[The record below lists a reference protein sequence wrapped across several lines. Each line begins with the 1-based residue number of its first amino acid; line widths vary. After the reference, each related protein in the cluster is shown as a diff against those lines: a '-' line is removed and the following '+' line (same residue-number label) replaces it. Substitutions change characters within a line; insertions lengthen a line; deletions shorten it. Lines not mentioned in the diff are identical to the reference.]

1 MNEVATRYD
10 IPAEFRR
17 FFDKPPILIN
27 ENRGSYE
34 QVLKGTIETIEPQNK
49 FEWLLVKDIVD
60 LTWELRR
67 LGKMKA
73 ALVNVTWKEAVRM
86 VLESLLDGN
95 PDERRRAAQEHA
107 EAYFTEEGRTS
118 VLTILGRHE
127 LTEDAIAAQAMAIR
141 LPELDI
147 IDRQMERARVSRMAI
162 ARDIQHHRSA
172 GSWKRPDELLTV
184 IDATESSIP
193 LSSSSDR
200 AALSS

>member
-1 MNEVATRYD
+1 
-10 IPAEFRR
+10 
-17 FFDKPPILIN
+17 
-27 ENRGSYE
+27 
-34 QVLKGTIETIEPQNK
+34 VLKGTIETIEPQNK
-49 FEWLLVKDIVD
+49 FEWRLVKDIVD

-172 GSWKRPDELLTV
+172 GSWKRPDERLTA

>member
-1 MNEVATRYD
+1 MNQVATRYD
-10 IPAEFRR
+10 IPAELKN
-17 FFDKPPILIN
+17 FFEKPPILIN

-34 QVLKGTIETIEPQNK
+34 QVLRGTIETIEPQNI

-67 LGKMKA
+67 LAKTKV
-73 ALVNVTWKEAVRM
+73 ALVNLTWKEAARM
-86 VLESLLDGN
+86 ILESLLDGN

-107 EAYFTEEGRTS
+107 EAYFTEEGRPV
-118 VLTILGRHE
+118 VLKILAKHE
-127 LTEDAIAAQAMAIR
+127 LTQDAIAAQSMSVR

-162 ARDIQHHRSA
+162 ARDIQHHRGA
-172 GSWKRPDELLTV
+172 GSWERPVDLLTIV
-184 IDATESSIP
+184 DDRASSIP
-193 LSSSSDR
+193 LSPSSDR